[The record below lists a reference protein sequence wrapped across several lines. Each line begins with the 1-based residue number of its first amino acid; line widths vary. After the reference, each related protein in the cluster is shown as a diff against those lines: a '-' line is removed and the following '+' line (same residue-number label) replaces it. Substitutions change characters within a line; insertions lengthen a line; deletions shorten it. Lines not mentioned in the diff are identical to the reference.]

1 MHLKS
6 NVKRSDL
13 AATLARC
20 ALGVAVMSISR
31 VGLAVGVALSP
42 TFATEFE
49 SEFTAA
55 MNSDSAL
62 RSLLAEAIKKSGR
75 PNLRSFLE
83 ITRTCELPKGQA
95 AKVQDRNEQRVILL
109 TRELAEPD
117 GANETQLVEYYQERA
132 RKTLPPDS
140 KPGDLGWRFESDFV
154 VVTINEPTREIC
166 VQYGITPA
174 NLIEYFAHELVH
186 YARAPDLTRA
196 VDPLAFADSAEYAR
210 LSALETGDEVEAY
223 KFEYALRARRK
234 GRQALGGRPF
244 LETNFDDRGQ
254 FTGHDDAFAAYVLD
268 ELGYRTSRFD
278 MQYKRLLQSSL
289 QLVEQRLGLARSLLT
304 SRKELADEYRPIV
317 KSRSRLVGKVWGA
330 YRLETEKISR
340 WLRLA
345 DASIE
350 RLEEDIPRLEMR
362 AKALKARI
370 K

>member
-1 MHLKS
+1 MHLRTNAKPS
-6 NVKRSDL
+6 GL
-13 AATLARC
+13 AVTAARL
-20 ALGVAVMSISR
+20 ALGLAIASFSCS
-31 VGLAVGVALSP
+31 GFAVGVALSP
-42 TFATEFE
+42 TFAAEFE
-49 SEFTAA
+49 NEFTAA
-55 MNSDSAL
+55 TSSDSAL

-83 ITRTCELPKGQA
+83 ITKTCELPKGQA

-109 TRELAEPD
+109 TRELTEPE
-117 GANETQLVEYYQERA
+117 GASEAQLIAYYLERA

-140 KPGDLGWRFESDFV
+140 KSSDFGWRFESDFV

-196 VDPLAFADSAEYAR
+196 VDPLAFADSSEYAR

-244 LETNFDDRGQ
+244 LETNFDERGQ

-268 ELGYRTSRFD
+268 ELGYRANRFD
-278 MQYKRLLQSSL
+278 LQYKRLLQSTL
-289 QLVEQRLGLARSLLT
+289 QLVEQRLALTRSLLT
-304 SRKELADEYRPIV
+304 SRKELAEEYRPIV
-317 KSRSRLVGKVWGA
+317 KARSRLVGKVWSA

-345 DASIE
+345 DESIE
-350 RLEEDIPRLEMR
+350 RLEDDLPRLETR